1 MTFSNVTP
9 GCHRI
14 DVRAY
19 ATQADAGYG
28 LLANRIGGVDK
39 IVNATWQ
46 ADLGLAIDR
55 QGRGSTNY
63 ADYERLVDP
72 GDGSFLTVVPGDA
85 ENAEEVIAHM
95 PKFDHLKFTGGTLDV
110 RGSDIAVPVLEGV
123 DGAVTN
129 SNAYYPGGSLTVG
142 EKWIIPGATTASKT
156 LKVSGKLKFAAGSVL
171 EGTDLALLSRTAE
184 HTLATATDGIE
195 GMPAFDSNAPG
206 NKGWHIVKVTEN
218 GVGALKLFWQL
229 GTTVVI
235 R

>member
-1 MTFSNVTP
+1 M
-9 GCHRI
+9 
-14 DVRAY
+14 
-19 ATQADAGYG
+19 
-28 LLANRIGGVDK
+28 
-39 IVNATWQ
+39 NATWQ

-85 ENAEEVIAHM
+85 ENADGVIAHM
-95 PKFDHLKFTGGTLDV
+95 PKFDHLKFTGGTLDA

-142 EKWIIPGATTASKT
+142 QKWRLSGYAMENKT
-156 LKVSGKLKFAAGSVL
+156 LQVTGKLRFAAGAML
-171 EGTDLALLSRTAE
+171 DCADLAFLSRNGE
-184 HTLATATDGIE
+184 HTLATATGGID
-195 GMPAFDSNAPG
+195 GMPAFDGKARG
-206 NKGWHIVKVTEN
+206 NKGWHLVKASAD
-218 GVGALKLFWQL
+218 GVESLKFFWRL
-229 GTTVVI
+229 GTTIVI